1 MGLFRQNSGRKRR
14 VSLSRRL
21 VGLVLAAVGTGM
33 VVSAV
38 VFAWQQSVQYA
49 ESRRDLL
56 LATAHV
62 FSAAVASSA
71 RDRNASG
78 AFAAIRAIGNL
89 PDILYAEVQTMD
101 GTVLATLGSAPRLV
115 GDFTLDNNASVFG
128 LFSSRTV
135 EVSVPI
141 VYGGEPAGRLV
152 LIGGTAGLWDRLIES
167 VAITA
172 LGGIMALIV
181 GLLVAWRFQRGIT
194 NPLRQLMRAM
204 ADIRERHRYDL
215 SVDDAGD
222 REIGMLVDGFNAM
235 LGDIRERDAR
245 LDAHRRNLE
254 QEVADRTRDLRE
266 ARDAADTAN
275 RAKSEFLATM
285 SHEIRTPMN
294 GIMVMAELLA
304 NTDMPRRQRRYAE
317 VIAHS
322 GQSLLAIINDILD
335 LSKIESG
342 KFQLES
348 MSVEVAELAD
358 TVVSLF
364 AERAHGKNIDLAA
377 LVDPMTPRRITGDL
391 VRLTQIVSNLVNN
404 ALKFTE
410 SGFVHLTIGPAAERR
425 GFLRIAVNDTG
436 IGIAAEKIESI
447 FEAFSQADQSTTRH
461 YGGTGLGLA
470 ICKRLTIAMGG
481 QIDVSSA
488 VGTGSTFAV
497 TIPVGDATEFPPW
510 PRLDRGPDGPALSI
524 IDLAGEATART
535 ASRYFA
541 AFGYSVIPA
550 DEGLAAPD
558 YANASLICVDAER
571 LPALELG
578 MRGRRKPIVVAVAR
592 FGDDSGDRL
601 VAERLADA
609 VITKP
614 LLRSEI
620 EDLLVRLAAGESILA
635 LREARDQHS
644 ARLQFPGLKVLV
656 ADDSAVNREVAIE
669 ALSRLGAMVETVE
682 NGVQAIEAARNAVFD
697 IVLMDGSMP
706 DVDGFTAAREIRAME
721 ASEQRDRLPIVALTA
736 HVVGTSA
743 QAWRDAG
750 MDDVVYK
757 PFTLAQLTAC
767 LQRLFPNWS
776 VQQVSE
782 SEQCVMGASGEKNKD
797 KPADV
802 LDASVIQELLQMARR
817 GNQDFLRRVFD
828 LYREHAPRAVDEIV
842 RAAQTNDPTIC
853 GRAAHSLKSMS
864 YNIGAVQVAAS
875 AEAIEHCARE
885 KAEVPD
891 SVGLQQLINA
901 LEATLAKISALEV
914 PRQTAGTRATVF
926 ADDVARQTLIADVS
940 PGKFR
945 SS

>member
-1 MGLFRQNSGRKRR
+1 MSVFRRNSGPKRR

-49 ESRRDLL
+49 ESRREVL

-71 RDRNASG
+71 RDRDPSG

-89 PDILYAEVQTMD
+89 PDILYAEVQTTD
-101 GTVLATLGSAPRLV
+101 GSVLATLGSAPRLV
-115 GDFTLDNNASVFG
+115 GDFTLDGNASVFG

-135 EVSVPI
+135 EVSVSI

-172 LGGIMALIV
+172 LGGLMALIV

-235 LGDIRERDAR
+235 LSDIRERDAR

-348 MSVEVAELAD
+348 MSVDVTELAD

-364 AERAHGKNIDLAA
+364 AERAHSKNIDLAA
-377 LVDPMTPRRITGDL
+377 LVDPTTPRQITGDL

-404 ALKFTE
+404 ALKFTD
-410 SGFVHLTIGPAAERR
+410 SGFVHLTIGPATARQ
-425 GFLRIAVNDTG
+425 GLLRIAVSDTG
-436 IGIAAEKIESI
+436 NGIPAEKVESI

-470 ICKRLTIAMGG
+470 ICKRLTVAMGG
-481 QIDVSSA
+481 HIEVSSA

-497 TIPVGDATEFPPW
+497 TIPVGEATEFRPW
-510 PRLDRGPDGPALSI
+510 PRLDQGPDGPGLSI
-524 IDLAGEATART
+524 IDLAGEATALT

-541 AFGYSVIPA
+541 AFGYSVISA
-550 DEGLAAPD
+550 DERLAGTQHANVGLV
-558 YANASLICVDAER
+558 CVDAER
-571 LPALELG
+571 LPTLELG
-578 MRGRRKPIVVAVAR
+578 RRDHRKPIVVAAAR

-601 VAERLADA
+601 VAEGLADA

-620 EDLLVRLAAGESILA
+620 EDLLARIAAGESVLT
-635 LREARDQHS
+635 LREAGDKHRVEPEF
-644 ARLQFPGLKVLV
+644 RGLKVLV

-682 NGVQAIEAARNAVFD
+682 NGAQAIEAARNAAFD

-706 DVDGFTAAREIRAME
+706 DIDGFTAARAIRAME

-743 QAWRDAG
+743 EAWRDAG
-750 MDDVVYK
+750 MDEVVYK

-767 LQRLFPNWS
+767 LRRLFPGWS
-776 VQQVSE
+776 AQHLSD
-782 SEQCVMGASGEKNKD
+782 SGQCFAEASGENNKY
-797 KPADV
+797 KPADL
-802 LDASVIQELLQMARR
+802 LDAGLIQELLQMAAR
-817 GNQDFLRRVFD
+817 GHHDFLRRVFD
-828 LYREHAPRAVDEIV
+828 LYQEHAPRAVDEIV
-842 RAAQTNDPTIC
+842 RTAQAKDSAVC
-853 GRAAHSLKSMS
+853 GQAAHSLKSMS
-864 YNIGAVQVAAS
+864 YNVGAAQVAAR

-891 SVGLQQLINA
+891 SAQLQQLANA
-901 LEATLAKISALEV
+901 LEATLAKIATLEV
-914 PRQTAGTRATVF
+914 PPQTATTWATALAEDVTR
-926 ADDVARQTLIADVS
+926 QMLIADAS
-940 PGKFR
+940 
-945 SS
+945 